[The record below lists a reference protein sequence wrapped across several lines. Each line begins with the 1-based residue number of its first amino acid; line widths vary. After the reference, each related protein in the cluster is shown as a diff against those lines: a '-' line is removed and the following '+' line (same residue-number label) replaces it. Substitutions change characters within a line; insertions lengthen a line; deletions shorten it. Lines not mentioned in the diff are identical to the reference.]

1 MDRLIWDARNNNGK
15 LIRADSWL
23 LLSFSQ
29 YYWAFFLA
37 VSLDLAFAERHPCQK
52 ILVNTLELSTKQS
65 HKVAQS
71 SAVKCCSPNLIS
83 QRKTQLQSC
92 PFQQGITLSLSSP
105 CTRFH
110 TVNTDGG
117 CSFSQSEIFYYR
129 IKPYHG
135 NNYMAINI
143 LLLLLI
149 FLSSR
154 KRVKPP
160 FLMVEAASLLGS
172 FICVAMAAVCLV
184 PDFGFNILR
193 PMQGFR
199 TKFINLSPAFS
210 SSEWNME
217 RMEIQTWESGKGKC
231 LEGSKD
237 LLGKKKKRL
246 SLYPLFAETPAWDK
260 GMGRISHHQEKTPQ

>member
-1 MDRLIWDARNNNGK
+1 M
-15 LIRADSWL
+15 L
-23 LLSFSQ
+23 L
-29 YYWAFFLA
+29 
-37 VSLDLAFAERHPCQK
+37 
-52 ILVNTLELSTKQS
+52 TKP
-65 HKVAQS
+65 HFPK
-71 SAVKCCSPNLIS
+71 
-83 QRKTQLQSC
+83 KTQLQSC

-172 FICVAMAAVCLV
+172 FICVAMAAVCMV

-199 TKFINLSPAFS
+199 TKFINLSIYLLHFLLR
-210 SSEWNME
+210 SETWNVWKSRHE
-217 RMEIQTWESGKGKC
+217 NQEKANAQ
-231 LEGSKD
+231 KD
-237 LLGKKKKRL
+237 QRIFLGKKKRL